1 MSAGRLSLH
10 AMAGAVAPSCVKCP
24 PHVQTE
30 LKFLWEGA
38 DSMDSPLFLQRRG
51 VRLLRRVSIRKR
63 LTFLTIAFLILSVC
77 FLFYLVAVSIDRD
90 RAEMSNHNTHTLET
104 MSNLL
109 NNKIQTLYTVT
120 KAPVIFTPDRSLVYE
135 YLSVYDQGT
144 LDRHPEVTDFSYQN
158 ACLIFAQEMFGLYSP
173 EARRISI
180 YKPDGFGYQF
190 FSGQDR
196 PPEIHGNSTTLRVFA
211 DPQEEWFS
219 LLNEGLGRMELFPY
233 SLLENESDFPLRDV
247 SLYAGRA
254 IVDSSN
260 SHIIGYIVVRSDI
273 SELQS
278 FLEKSLSFPFQ
289 RYGFFTMEGELLFG
303 SLPEEQ
309 AAALLENA
317 AFDSANELA
326 QSSDLTLTLEDGS
339 AAQYHYT
346 TVGGEGIFILETPLL
361 PLTVGT
367 VVRHLP
373 LFLLVGALLVLLT
386 VFMRRLA
393 RSVTQPLARL
403 QAACEGIRRGDYSPV
418 TDTPGRDELATF
430 TETFN
435 TMAREIDDL
444 IHEGYEKD
452 LAATRLELQM
462 LRLQINPHF
471 LYNTLESI
479 HSVAYLEGNR
489 EVGEMAV
496 LLARILRYGVSA
508 PGGPVTLRD
517 EANNLADYIRL
528 QELRYRGTVS
538 FLVSIDPGVLTCAC
552 PRMILQPVVENALYH
567 GVSSLERGGMV
578 QVLGYREEDRLVL
591 RVSDNG
597 QGMEPERAALLND
610 YINGRNKAFQSIG
623 LKNVNRRIRL
633 SYGDEFG
640 VQIQSVPGRGTM
652 ITVTLPAR
660 EPEQE
665 GDASNGHTDTTHP
678 CGG

>member
-1 MSAGRLSLH
+1 
-10 AMAGAVAPSCVKCP
+10 
-24 PHVQTE
+24 
-30 LKFLWEGA
+30 
-38 DSMDSPLFLQRRG
+38 MDSPLFSQRRG

-63 LTFLTIAFLILSVC
+63 LTFLTIAFLILSIC

-196 PPEIHGNSTTLRVFA
+196 PPQIHGNSTTLRVFA

-219 LLNEGLGRMELFPY
+219 LLDEGLGRMKLFPY

-260 SHIIGYIVVRSDI
+260 SHIIGYIIVRSDI

-278 FLEKSLSFPFQ
+278 FLDKSLEFSSQ
-289 RYGFFTMEGELLFG
+289 RYGFFTLEGDLLFG

-309 AAALLENA
+309 AVSLLENA

-326 QSSDLTLTLEDGS
+326 QSSDLTMTLEDGS

-346 TVGGEGIFILETPLL
+346 TVGGEGIFILETPLH
-361 PLTVGT
+361 PLTMRT
-367 VVRHLP
+367 VMRHLP
-373 LFLLVGALLVLLT
+373 LFLVVGALLVLLT

-403 QAACEGIRRGDYSPV
+403 QTACEGIRRGDYSPV

-517 EANNLADYIRL
+517 EANNLADYICL

-578 QVLGYREEDRLVL
+578 QVLGYREEERLVL

-610 YINGRNKAFQSIG
+610 YINGRNKAFRSIG

-633 SYGDEFG
+633 SYGEEFG
-640 VQIQSVPGRGTM
+640 VQIQSVLGRGTM

-665 GDASNGHTDTTHP
+665 GDAADAHTDTTHP

>member
-1 MSAGRLSLH
+1 
-10 AMAGAVAPSCVKCP
+10 
-24 PHVQTE
+24 
-30 LKFLWEGA
+30 
-38 DSMDSPLFLQRRG
+38 MDSPLFSQRRG

-63 LTFLTIAFLILSVC
+63 LTFLTIAFLILSIC

-196 PPEIHGNSTTLRVFA
+196 PPQIHGNSTTLRVFA

-219 LLNEGLGRMELFPY
+219 LLDEGLGRMKLFPY

-260 SHIIGYIVVRSDI
+260 SHIIGYIIVRSDI

-278 FLEKSLSFPFQ
+278 FLDKSLEFSSQ
-289 RYGFFTMEGELLFG
+289 RYGFFTLEGDLLFG

-309 AAALLENA
+309 AVSLLENA

-326 QSSDLTLTLEDGS
+326 QSSDLTMTLEDGS

-346 TVGGEGIFILETPLL
+346 TVGGEGIFILETPLH
-361 PLTVGT
+361 PLTMRT
-367 VVRHLP
+367 VMRHLP
-373 LFLLVGALLVLLT
+373 LFLVVGALLVLLT

-403 QAACEGIRRGDYSPV
+403 QTACEGIRRGDYSPV

-578 QVLGYREEDRLVL
+578 QVLGYREEERLVL

-610 YINGRNKAFQSIG
+610 YINGRNKAFRSIG

-633 SYGDEFG
+633 SYGEEFG
-640 VQIQSVPGRGTM
+640 VQIQSVLGRGTM

-665 GDASNGHTDTTHP
+665 GDAADAHTDTTHP

>member
-1 MSAGRLSLH
+1 
-10 AMAGAVAPSCVKCP
+10 
-24 PHVQTE
+24 
-30 LKFLWEGA
+30 
-38 DSMDSPLFLQRRG
+38 MDSPLFSQRRG

-63 LTFLTIAFLILSVC
+63 LTFLTIAFLILSIC

-196 PPEIHGNSTTLRVFA
+196 PPQIHGNSTTLRVFA

-219 LLNEGLGRMELFPY
+219 LLDEGLGRMELFPH

-260 SHIIGYIVVRSDI
+260 SHIIGYIIVRSDI

-278 FLEKSLSFPFQ
+278 FLDKSLEFSSQ
-289 RYGFFTMEGELLFG
+289 RYGFFTLEGDLLFG

-309 AAALLENA
+309 AVSLLENA

-326 QSSDLTLTLEDGS
+326 QSSDLTMTLEDGS

-346 TVGGEGIFILETPLL
+346 TVGGEGIFILETPLH
-361 PLTVGT
+361 PLTMRT
-367 VVRHLP
+367 VMRHLP
-373 LFLLVGALLVLLT
+373 LFLVVGALLVLLT

-403 QAACEGIRRGDYSPV
+403 QTACEGIWRGDYSPV

-578 QVLGYREEDRLVL
+578 QVLGYREEERLVL

-610 YINGRNKAFQSIG
+610 YINGRNKAFRSIG

-633 SYGDEFG
+633 SYGEEFG
-640 VQIQSVPGRGTM
+640 VQIQSVLGRGTM

-665 GDASNGHTDTTHP
+665 GDAADAHTDTTHP

>member
-1 MSAGRLSLH
+1 
-10 AMAGAVAPSCVKCP
+10 
-24 PHVQTE
+24 
-30 LKFLWEGA
+30 
-38 DSMDSPLFLQRRG
+38 MDSPLFLQRRG

-517 EANNLADYIRL
+517 EANNLADYICL

-597 QGMEPERAALLND
+597 QGMEPERTALLND

-640 VQIQSVPGRGTM
+640 VQIQSVLGRGTM

-665 GDASNGHTDTTHP
+665 GDASDGHTDTTHP

>member
-1 MSAGRLSLH
+1 
-10 AMAGAVAPSCVKCP
+10 
-24 PHVQTE
+24 
-30 LKFLWEGA
+30 
-38 DSMDSPLFLQRRG
+38 MDSPLFSQRRG

-63 LTFLTIAFLILSVC
+63 LTFLTIAFLILSIC

-196 PPEIHGNSTTLRVFA
+196 PPQIHGNSTTLRVFA

-219 LLNEGLGRMELFPY
+219 LLDEGLGRMKLFPY

-260 SHIIGYIVVRSDI
+260 SHIIGYIIVRSDI

-278 FLEKSLSFPFQ
+278 FLDKSLEFSSQ
-289 RYGFFTMEGELLFG
+289 RYGFFTLEGDLLFG

-309 AAALLENA
+309 AVSLLENA

-326 QSSDLTLTLEDGS
+326 QSSDLTMTLEDGS

-346 TVGGEGIFILETPLL
+346 TVGGEGIFILETPLH
-361 PLTVGT
+361 PLTMRT
-367 VVRHLP
+367 VMRHLP
-373 LFLLVGALLVLLT
+373 LFLVVGALLVLLT

-517 EANNLADYIRL
+517 EANNLADYICL

-578 QVLGYREEDRLVL
+578 QVLGYREEERLVL

-610 YINGRNKAFQSIG
+610 YINGRNKAFRSIG

-633 SYGDEFG
+633 SYGEEFG
-640 VQIQSVPGRGTM
+640 VQIQSVLGRGTM

>member
-1 MSAGRLSLH
+1 
-10 AMAGAVAPSCVKCP
+10 
-24 PHVQTE
+24 
-30 LKFLWEGA
+30 
-38 DSMDSPLFLQRRG
+38 MDSPLFSQRRG

-63 LTFLTIAFLILSVC
+63 LTFLTIAFLILSIC

-196 PPEIHGNSTTLRVFA
+196 PPQIHGNSTTLRVFA

-219 LLNEGLGRMELFPY
+219 LLDEGLGRMELFPY

-260 SHIIGYIVVRSDI
+260 SHIIGYIIVRSDI

-278 FLEKSLSFPFQ
+278 FLDKSLEFSSQ
-289 RYGFFTMEGELLFG
+289 RYGFFTLEGDLLFG

-309 AAALLENA
+309 AVSLLENA

-326 QSSDLTLTLEDGS
+326 QSSDLTMTLEDGS

-346 TVGGEGIFILETPLL
+346 TVGGEGIFILETPLH
-361 PLTVGT
+361 PLTMRT
-367 VVRHLP
+367 VMRHLP

-403 QAACEGIRRGDYSPV
+403 QTACEGIRRGDYSPV

-435 TMAREIDDL
+435 TMARKIDDL

-538 FLVSIDPGVLTCAC
+538 FLVSIDPGVT
-552 PRMILQPVVENALYH
+552 
-567 GVSSLERGGMV
+567 
-578 QVLGYREEDRLVL
+578 
-591 RVSDNG
+591 
-597 QGMEPERAALLND
+597 
-610 YINGRNKAFQSIG
+610 
-623 LKNVNRRIRL
+623 
-633 SYGDEFG
+633 
-640 VQIQSVPGRGTM
+640 
-652 ITVTLPAR
+652 
-660 EPEQE
+660 
-665 GDASNGHTDTTHP
+665 
-678 CGG
+678 

>member
-1 MSAGRLSLH
+1 
-10 AMAGAVAPSCVKCP
+10 
-24 PHVQTE
+24 
-30 LKFLWEGA
+30 
-38 DSMDSPLFLQRRG
+38 MDSPLFSQRRG

-63 LTFLTIAFLILSVC
+63 LTFLTIAFLILSIC

-196 PPEIHGNSTTLRVFA
+196 PPQIHGNSTTLRVFA

-219 LLNEGLGRMELFPY
+219 LLDEGLGRMELFPH

-260 SHIIGYIVVRSDI
+260 SHIIGYIIVRSDI

-278 FLEKSLSFPFQ
+278 FLDKSLEFSSQ
-289 RYGFFTMEGELLFG
+289 RYGFFTLEGDLLFG

-309 AAALLENA
+309 AVSLLENA

-326 QSSDLTLTLEDGS
+326 QSSDLTMTLEDGS

-346 TVGGEGIFILETPLL
+346 TVGGEGIFILETPLH
-361 PLTVGT
+361 PLTMRT
-367 VVRHLP
+367 VMRHLP
-373 LFLLVGALLVLLT
+373 LFLVVGALLVLLT

-403 QAACEGIRRGDYSPV
+403 QTACEGIRRGDYSPV

-517 EANNLADYIRL
+517 EANNLADYICL

-578 QVLGYREEDRLVL
+578 QVLGYREEERLVL

-610 YINGRNKAFQSIG
+610 YINGKNKAFRSIG

-633 SYGDEFG
+633 SYGEEFG
-640 VQIQSVPGRGTM
+640 VQIQSVLGRGTM

>member
-1 MSAGRLSLH
+1 
-10 AMAGAVAPSCVKCP
+10 
-24 PHVQTE
+24 
-30 LKFLWEGA
+30 
-38 DSMDSPLFLQRRG
+38 MDSPLFSQRRG

-63 LTFLTIAFLILSVC
+63 LTFLTIAFLILSIC

-196 PPEIHGNSTTLRVFA
+196 PPQIHGNSTTLRVFA

-219 LLNEGLGRMELFPY
+219 LLDEGLGRMELFPY

-260 SHIIGYIVVRSDI
+260 SHIIGYIIVRSDI

-278 FLEKSLSFPFQ
+278 FLDKSLEFSSQ
-289 RYGFFTMEGELLFG
+289 RYGFFTLEGDLLFG

-309 AAALLENA
+309 AVSLLENA

-326 QSSDLTLTLEDGS
+326 QSSDLTMTLEDGS

-346 TVGGEGIFILETPLL
+346 TVGGEGIFILETPLH
-361 PLTVGT
+361 PLTMRT
-367 VVRHLP
+367 VMRHLP

-403 QAACEGIRRGDYSPV
+403 QTACEGIRRGDYSPV

-435 TMAREIDDL
+435 TMARKIDDL

-578 QVLGYREEDRLVL
+578 QVLGYREEERLVL

-610 YINGRNKAFQSIG
+610 YINGRNKAFRSIG

-633 SYGDEFG
+633 SYGEEFG
-640 VQIQSVPGRGTM
+640 VQIQSVLGRGTM

>member
-1 MSAGRLSLH
+1 
-10 AMAGAVAPSCVKCP
+10 
-24 PHVQTE
+24 
-30 LKFLWEGA
+30 
-38 DSMDSPLFLQRRG
+38 MDSPLFSQRRG

-63 LTFLTIAFLILSVC
+63 LTFLTIAFLILSIC

-196 PPEIHGNSTTLRVFA
+196 PPQIHGNSTTLRVFA

-219 LLNEGLGRMELFPY
+219 LLDEGLGRMELFPH

-260 SHIIGYIVVRSDI
+260 SHIIGYIIVRSDI

-278 FLEKSLSFPFQ
+278 FLDKSLEFSSQ
-289 RYGFFTMEGELLFG
+289 RYGFFTLEGDLLFG

-309 AAALLENA
+309 AVSLLENA

-326 QSSDLTLTLEDGS
+326 QSSDLTMTLEDGS
-339 AAQYHYT
+339 AAQYRYT
-346 TVGGEGIFILETPLL
+346 TVGGEGIFILETPLH
-361 PLTVGT
+361 PLTMRT
-367 VVRHLP
+367 VMRHLP

-435 TMAREIDDL
+435 TMARKIDDL

-578 QVLGYREEDRLVL
+578 QVLGYREEERLVL

-610 YINGRNKAFQSIG
+610 YINGRNKAFRSIG

-633 SYGDEFG
+633 SYGEEFG
-640 VQIQSVPGRGTM
+640 VQIQSVLGRGTM

>member
-1 MSAGRLSLH
+1 
-10 AMAGAVAPSCVKCP
+10 
-24 PHVQTE
+24 
-30 LKFLWEGA
+30 
-38 DSMDSPLFLQRRG
+38 MDSPLFSQRRG

-63 LTFLTIAFLILSVC
+63 LTFLTIAFLILSIC

-196 PPEIHGNSTTLRVFA
+196 PPQIHGNSTTLRVFA

-219 LLNEGLGRMELFPY
+219 LLDEGLGRMELFPY

-260 SHIIGYIVVRSDI
+260 SHIIGYIIVRSDI

-278 FLEKSLSFPFQ
+278 FLDKSLEFSSQ
-289 RYGFFTMEGELLFG
+289 RYGFFTLEGDLLFG

-309 AAALLENA
+309 AVSLLENA

-326 QSSDLTLTLEDGS
+326 QSSDLTMTLEDGS

-346 TVGGEGIFILETPLL
+346 TVGGEGIFILETPLH
-361 PLTVGT
+361 PLTMRT
-367 VVRHLP
+367 VMRHLP

-403 QAACEGIRRGDYSPV
+403 QTACEGIRRGDYSPV

-435 TMAREIDDL
+435 TMARKIDDL

-578 QVLGYREEDRLVL
+578 QVLGYREEERLVL

-610 YINGRNKAFQSIG
+610 YINGRNKAFRSIG

-633 SYGDEFG
+633 SYGEEFG
-640 VQIQSVPGRGTM
+640 VQIQSVLGRGTM

-665 GDASNGHTDTTHP
+665 GDAADAHTDTTHP

>member
-1 MSAGRLSLH
+1 
-10 AMAGAVAPSCVKCP
+10 
-24 PHVQTE
+24 
-30 LKFLWEGA
+30 
-38 DSMDSPLFLQRRG
+38 MDSPLFSQRRG

-63 LTFLTIAFLILSVC
+63 LTFLTIAFLILSIC

-196 PPEIHGNSTTLRVFA
+196 PPQIHGNSTTLRVFA

-219 LLNEGLGRMELFPY
+219 LLDEGLGRMELFPH

-260 SHIIGYIVVRSDI
+260 SHIIGYIIVRSDI

-278 FLEKSLSFPFQ
+278 FLDKSLEFSSQ
-289 RYGFFTMEGELLFG
+289 RYGFFTLEGDLLFG

-309 AAALLENA
+309 AVSLLENA

-326 QSSDLTLTLEDGS
+326 QSSDLTMTLEDGS

-346 TVGGEGIFILETPLL
+346 TVGGEGIFILETPLH
-361 PLTVGT
+361 PLTMRT
-367 VVRHLP
+367 VMRHLP
-373 LFLLVGALLVLLT
+373 LFLVVGALLVLLT

-403 QAACEGIRRGDYSPV
+403 QTACEGIRRGDYSPV

-517 EANNLADYIRL
+517 EANNLADYICL

-578 QVLGYREEDRLVL
+578 QVLGYREEERLVR

-610 YINGRNKAFQSIG
+610 YINGRNKAFRSIG

-633 SYGDEFG
+633 SYGEEFG
-640 VQIQSVPGRGTM
+640 VQIQSVLGRGTM

-665 GDASNGHTDTTHP
+665 GDAADAHTDTTHP

>member
-1 MSAGRLSLH
+1 
-10 AMAGAVAPSCVKCP
+10 
-24 PHVQTE
+24 
-30 LKFLWEGA
+30 
-38 DSMDSPLFLQRRG
+38 MDSPLFSQRRG

-63 LTFLTIAFLILSVC
+63 LTFLTIAFLILSIC

-196 PPEIHGNSTTLRVFA
+196 PPQIHGNSTTLRVFA

-219 LLNEGLGRMELFPY
+219 LLDEGLGRMELFPY

-260 SHIIGYIVVRSDI
+260 SHIIGYIIVRSDI

-278 FLEKSLSFPFQ
+278 FLDKSLEFSSQ
-289 RYGFFTMEGELLFG
+289 RYGFFTLEGDLLFG

-309 AAALLENA
+309 AVSLLENA

-326 QSSDLTLTLEDGS
+326 QSSDLTMTLEDGS

-346 TVGGEGIFILETPLL
+346 TVGGEGIFILETPLH
-361 PLTVGT
+361 PLTMRT
-367 VVRHLP
+367 VMRHLP

-403 QAACEGIRRGDYSPV
+403 QTACEGIRRGDYSPV

-489 EVGEMAV
+489 KVGEMAV

-578 QVLGYREEDRLVL
+578 QVLGYREEERLVL

-610 YINGRNKAFQSIG
+610 YINGRNKAFRSIG

-633 SYGDEFG
+633 SYGEEFG
-640 VQIQSVPGRGTM
+640 VQIQSVLGRGTM

>member
-1 MSAGRLSLH
+1 
-10 AMAGAVAPSCVKCP
+10 
-24 PHVQTE
+24 
-30 LKFLWEGA
+30 
-38 DSMDSPLFLQRRG
+38 MDSPLFSQRRG

-63 LTFLTIAFLILSVC
+63 LTFLTIAFLILSIC

-196 PPEIHGNSTTLRVFA
+196 PPQIHGNSTTLRVFA

-219 LLNEGLGRMELFPY
+219 LLDEGLGRMKLFPY

-260 SHIIGYIVVRSDI
+260 SHIIGYIIVRSDI

-278 FLEKSLSFPFQ
+278 FLDKSLEFSSQ
-289 RYGFFTMEGELLFG
+289 RYGFFTLEGDLLFG

-309 AAALLENA
+309 AVSLLENA

-326 QSSDLTLTLEDGS
+326 QSSDLTMTLEDGS

-346 TVGGEGIFILETPLL
+346 TVGGEGIFILETPLH
-361 PLTVGT
+361 PLTMRT
-367 VVRHLP
+367 VMRHLP

-578 QVLGYREEDRLVL
+578 QVLGYREEERLVL

-610 YINGRNKAFQSIG
+610 YINGRNKAFRSIG

-633 SYGDEFG
+633 SYGEEFG
-640 VQIQSVPGRGTM
+640 VQIQSVLGRGTM

>member
-1 MSAGRLSLH
+1 
-10 AMAGAVAPSCVKCP
+10 
-24 PHVQTE
+24 
-30 LKFLWEGA
+30 
-38 DSMDSPLFLQRRG
+38 MDSPLFSQRRG

-63 LTFLTIAFLILSVC
+63 LTFLTIAFLILSIC

-196 PPEIHGNSTTLRVFA
+196 PPQIHGNSTTLRVFA

-219 LLNEGLGRMELFPY
+219 LLDEGLGRMELFPY

-260 SHIIGYIVVRSDI
+260 SHIIGYIIVRSDI

-278 FLEKSLSFPFQ
+278 FLDKSLEFSSQ
-289 RYGFFTMEGELLFG
+289 RYGFFTLEGDLLFG

-309 AAALLENA
+309 AVSLLENA

-326 QSSDLTLTLEDGS
+326 QSSDLTMTLEDGS

-346 TVGGEGIFILETPLL
+346 TVGGEGIFILETPLH
-361 PLTVGT
+361 PLTMRT
-367 VVRHLP
+367 VMRHLP

-403 QAACEGIRRGDYSPV
+403 QTACEGIRRGDYSPV

-578 QVLGYREEDRLVL
+578 QVLGYREEERLVL

-610 YINGRNKAFQSIG
+610 YINGRNKAFRSIG

-633 SYGDEFG
+633 SYGEEFG
-640 VQIQSVPGRGTM
+640 VQIQSVLGRGTM

-665 GDASNGHTDTTHP
+665 GDASDGHTDTTHP

>member
-1 MSAGRLSLH
+1 
-10 AMAGAVAPSCVKCP
+10 
-24 PHVQTE
+24 
-30 LKFLWEGA
+30 
-38 DSMDSPLFLQRRG
+38 
-51 VRLLRRVSIRKR
+51 
-63 LTFLTIAFLILSVC
+63 
-77 FLFYLVAVSIDRD
+77 
-90 RAEMSNHNTHTLET
+90 
-104 MSNLL
+104 
-109 NNKIQTLYTVT
+109 
-120 KAPVIFTPDRSLVYE
+120 
-135 YLSVYDQGT
+135 
-144 LDRHPEVTDFSYQN
+144 
-158 ACLIFAQEMFGLYSP
+158 
-173 EARRISI
+173 
-180 YKPDGFGYQF
+180 
-190 FSGQDR
+190 
-196 PPEIHGNSTTLRVFA
+196 
-211 DPQEEWFS
+211 
-219 LLNEGLGRMELFPY
+219 
-233 SLLENESDFPLRDV
+233 
-247 SLYAGRA
+247 
-254 IVDSSN
+254 
-260 SHIIGYIVVRSDI
+260 
-273 SELQS
+273 
-278 FLEKSLSFPFQ
+278 
-289 RYGFFTMEGELLFG
+289 MEGELLFG

-640 VQIQSVPGRGTM
+640 VQIQSVLGRGTM

-665 GDASNGHTDTTHP
+665 GDASDEHTDTTHP

>member
-1 MSAGRLSLH
+1 
-10 AMAGAVAPSCVKCP
+10 
-24 PHVQTE
+24 
-30 LKFLWEGA
+30 
-38 DSMDSPLFLQRRG
+38 MDSPLFSQRRG

-63 LTFLTIAFLILSVC
+63 LTFLTIAFLILSIC

-196 PPEIHGNSTTLRVFA
+196 PPQIHGNSTTLRVFA

-219 LLNEGLGRMELFPY
+219 LLDEGLGRMELFPY

-260 SHIIGYIVVRSDI
+260 SHIIGYIIVRSDI

-278 FLEKSLSFPFQ
+278 FLDKSLEFSSQ
-289 RYGFFTMEGELLFG
+289 RYGFFTLEGDLLFG

-309 AAALLENA
+309 AVSLLENA

-326 QSSDLTLTLEDGS
+326 QSSDLTMTLEDGS

-346 TVGGEGIFILETPLL
+346 TVGGEGIFILETPLH
-361 PLTVGT
+361 PLTMRT
-367 VVRHLP
+367 VMRHLP

-452 LAATRLELQM
+452 LATTRLELQM

-517 EANNLADYIRL
+517 EANNLAAYIRL

-578 QVLGYREEDRLVL
+578 QVLGYREEERLVL

-610 YINGRNKAFQSIG
+610 YINGRNKAFRSIG

-633 SYGDEFG
+633 SYGEEFG
-640 VQIQSVPGRGTM
+640 VQIQSVLGRGTM

-665 GDASNGHTDTTHP
+665 GDAADAHTDTTHP

>member
-1 MSAGRLSLH
+1 
-10 AMAGAVAPSCVKCP
+10 
-24 PHVQTE
+24 
-30 LKFLWEGA
+30 
-38 DSMDSPLFLQRRG
+38 MDSPLFSQRRG

-63 LTFLTIAFLILSVC
+63 LTFLTIAFLILSIC

-196 PPEIHGNSTTLRVFA
+196 PPQIHGNSTTLRVFA

-219 LLNEGLGRMELFPY
+219 LLDEGLGRMELFPH

-260 SHIIGYIVVRSDI
+260 SHIIGYIIVRSDI

-278 FLEKSLSFPFQ
+278 FLDKSLEFSSQ
-289 RYGFFTMEGELLFG
+289 RYGFFTLEGDLLFG

-309 AAALLENA
+309 AVSLLENA

-326 QSSDLTLTLEDGS
+326 QSSDLTMTLEDGS

-346 TVGGEGIFILETPLL
+346 TVGGEGIFILETPLH
-361 PLTVGT
+361 PLTMRT
-367 VVRHLP
+367 VMRHLP
-373 LFLLVGALLVLLT
+373 LFLVVGALLVLLT

-403 QAACEGIRRGDYSPV
+403 QTACEGIRRGDYSPV

-578 QVLGYREEDRLVL
+578 QVLGYREEERLVL

-610 YINGRNKAFQSIG
+610 YINGRNKAFRSIG

-633 SYGDEFG
+633 SYGEEFG
-640 VQIQSVPGRGTM
+640 VQIQSVLGRGTM

>member
-1 MSAGRLSLH
+1 
-10 AMAGAVAPSCVKCP
+10 
-24 PHVQTE
+24 
-30 LKFLWEGA
+30 
-38 DSMDSPLFLQRRG
+38 MDSPLFSQRRG

-63 LTFLTIAFLILSVC
+63 LTFLTIAFLILSIC

-196 PPEIHGNSTTLRVFA
+196 PPQIHGNSTTLRVFA

-219 LLNEGLGRMELFPY
+219 LLDEGLGRMELFPH

-260 SHIIGYIVVRSDI
+260 SHIIGYIIVRSDI

-278 FLEKSLSFPFQ
+278 FLDKSLEFSSQ
-289 RYGFFTMEGELLFG
+289 RYGFFTLEGDLLFG

-309 AAALLENA
+309 AVSLLENA

-326 QSSDLTLTLEDGS
+326 QSSDLTMTLEDGS

-346 TVGGEGIFILETPLL
+346 TVGGEGIFILETPLH
-361 PLTVGT
+361 PLTMRT
-367 VVRHLP
+367 VMRHLP
-373 LFLLVGALLVLLT
+373 LFLVVGALLVLLT

-403 QAACEGIRRGDYSPV
+403 QTACEGIRRGDYSPV

-517 EANNLADYIRL
+517 EANNFADYICL

-578 QVLGYREEDRLVL
+578 QVLGYREEERLVL

-610 YINGRNKAFQSIG
+610 YINGRNKAFRSIG

-633 SYGDEFG
+633 SYGEEFG
-640 VQIQSVPGRGTM
+640 VQIQSVLGRGTM
-652 ITVTLPAR
+652 ITVSLPAR

>member
-1 MSAGRLSLH
+1 
-10 AMAGAVAPSCVKCP
+10 
-24 PHVQTE
+24 
-30 LKFLWEGA
+30 
-38 DSMDSPLFLQRRG
+38 MDSPLFSQRRG

-63 LTFLTIAFLILSVC
+63 LTFLTIAFLILSIC

-196 PPEIHGNSTTLRVFA
+196 PPQIHGNSTTLRVFA

-219 LLNEGLGRMELFPY
+219 LLDEGLGRMELFPY

-260 SHIIGYIVVRSDI
+260 SHIIGYIIVRSDI

-278 FLEKSLSFPFQ
+278 FLDKSLEFSSQ
-289 RYGFFTMEGELLFG
+289 RYGFFTLEGDLLFG

-309 AAALLENA
+309 AVSLLENA

-326 QSSDLTLTLEDGS
+326 QSSDLTMTLEDGS

-346 TVGGEGIFILETPLL
+346 TVGGEGIFILETPLH
-361 PLTVGT
+361 PLTMRT
-367 VVRHLP
+367 VMRHLP
-373 LFLLVGALLVLLT
+373 LFLVVGALLVLLT

-403 QAACEGIRRGDYSPV
+403 QTACEGIRRGDYSPV

-435 TMAREIDDL
+435 TMAREIVDL

-578 QVLGYREEDRLVL
+578 QVLGYREEERLVL

-610 YINGRNKAFQSIG
+610 YINGRNKAFRSIG

-633 SYGDEFG
+633 SYGEEFG
-640 VQIQSVPGRGTM
+640 VQIQSVLGRGTM

-665 GDASNGHTDTTHP
+665 GDAADAHTDTTHP

>member
-1 MSAGRLSLH
+1 
-10 AMAGAVAPSCVKCP
+10 
-24 PHVQTE
+24 
-30 LKFLWEGA
+30 
-38 DSMDSPLFLQRRG
+38 MDSPLFSQRRG

-63 LTFLTIAFLILSVC
+63 LTFLTIAFLILSIC

-196 PPEIHGNSTTLRVFA
+196 PPQIHGNSTTLRVFA

-219 LLNEGLGRMELFPY
+219 LLDEGLGRMELFPH

-260 SHIIGYIVVRSDI
+260 SHIIGYIIVRSDI

-278 FLEKSLSFPFQ
+278 FLDKSLEFSSQ
-289 RYGFFTMEGELLFG
+289 RYGFFTLEGDLLFG

-309 AAALLENA
+309 AVSLLENA

-326 QSSDLTLTLEDGS
+326 QSSDLTMTLEDGS

-346 TVGGEGIFILETPLL
+346 TVGGEGIFILETPLH
-361 PLTVGT
+361 PLTMRT
-367 VVRHLP
+367 VMRHLP

-435 TMAREIDDL
+435 TMARKIDDL

-578 QVLGYREEDRLVL
+578 QVLGYREEERLVL

-610 YINGRNKAFQSIG
+610 YINGRNKAFRSIG

-633 SYGDEFG
+633 SYGEEFG
-640 VQIQSVPGRGTM
+640 VQIQSVLGRGTM

-665 GDASNGHTDTTHP
+665 GDAADAHTDTTHP

>member
-1 MSAGRLSLH
+1 
-10 AMAGAVAPSCVKCP
+10 
-24 PHVQTE
+24 
-30 LKFLWEGA
+30 
-38 DSMDSPLFLQRRG
+38 MDSPLFSQRRG

-63 LTFLTIAFLILSVC
+63 LTFLTIAFLILSIC

-196 PPEIHGNSTTLRVFA
+196 PPQIHGNSTTLRVFA

-219 LLNEGLGRMELFPY
+219 LLDEGLGRMELFPH

-260 SHIIGYIVVRSDI
+260 SHIIGYIIVRSDI

-278 FLEKSLSFPFQ
+278 FLDKSLEFSSQ
-289 RYGFFTMEGELLFG
+289 RYGFFTLEGDLLFG

-309 AAALLENA
+309 AVSLLENA

-326 QSSDLTLTLEDGS
+326 QSSDLTMTLEDGS

-346 TVGGEGIFILETPLL
+346 TVGGEGIFILETPLH
-361 PLTVGT
+361 PLTMRT
-367 VVRHLP
+367 VMRHLP
-373 LFLLVGALLVLLT
+373 LFLVVGALLVLLT

-403 QAACEGIRRGDYSPV
+403 QTACEGIRRGDYSPV

-517 EANNLADYIRL
+517 EANNLADYICL

-578 QVLGYREEDRLVL
+578 QVLGYREEERLVL

-610 YINGRNKAFQSIG
+610 YINGRNKAFRSIG

-633 SYGDEFG
+633 SYGEEFG
-640 VQIQSVPGRGTM
+640 VQIQSVLGRGTM

>member
-1 MSAGRLSLH
+1 
-10 AMAGAVAPSCVKCP
+10 
-24 PHVQTE
+24 
-30 LKFLWEGA
+30 
-38 DSMDSPLFLQRRG
+38 MDSPLFSQRRG

-63 LTFLTIAFLILSVC
+63 LTFLTIAFLILSIC

-196 PPEIHGNSTTLRVFA
+196 PPQIHGNSTTLRVFA

-219 LLNEGLGRMELFPY
+219 LLDEGLGRMELFPY

-260 SHIIGYIVVRSDI
+260 SHIIGYIIVRSDI

-278 FLEKSLSFPFQ
+278 FLDKSLEFSSQ
-289 RYGFFTMEGELLFG
+289 RYGFFTLEGDLLFG

-309 AAALLENA
+309 AVSLLENA

-326 QSSDLTLTLEDGS
+326 QSSDLTMTLEDGS

-346 TVGGEGIFILETPLL
+346 TVGGEGIFILETPLH
-361 PLTVGT
+361 PLTMRT
-367 VVRHLP
+367 VMRHLP

-403 QAACEGIRRGDYSPV
+403 QTACEGIRRGDYSPV

-435 TMAREIDDL
+435 TMARKIDDL

-528 QELRYRGTVS
+528 QELRYRGAVS

-578 QVLGYREEDRLVL
+578 QVLGYREEERLVL

-610 YINGRNKAFQSIG
+610 YINGRNKAFRSIG

-633 SYGDEFG
+633 SYGEEFG
-640 VQIQSVPGRGTM
+640 VQIQSVLGRGTM

-665 GDASNGHTDTTHP
+665 GDAADAHTDTTHP

>member
-1 MSAGRLSLH
+1 
-10 AMAGAVAPSCVKCP
+10 
-24 PHVQTE
+24 
-30 LKFLWEGA
+30 
-38 DSMDSPLFLQRRG
+38 MDSPLFSQRRG

-63 LTFLTIAFLILSVC
+63 LTFLTIAFLILSIC

-196 PPEIHGNSTTLRVFA
+196 PPQIHGNSTTLRVFA

-219 LLNEGLGRMELFPY
+219 LLDEGLGRMELFPH

-254 IVDSSN
+254 IVDSGN
-260 SHIIGYIVVRSDI
+260 SHIIGYIIVRSDI

-278 FLEKSLSFPFQ
+278 FLDKSLEFSSQ
-289 RYGFFTMEGELLFG
+289 RYGFFTLEGDLLFG

-309 AAALLENA
+309 AVSLLENA

-326 QSSDLTLTLEDGS
+326 QSSDLTMTLEDGS

-346 TVGGEGIFILETPLL
+346 TVGGEGIFILETPLH
-361 PLTVGT
+361 PLTMRT
-367 VVRHLP
+367 VMRHLP
-373 LFLLVGALLVLLT
+373 LFLVVGALLVLLT

-578 QVLGYREEDRLVL
+578 QVLGYREEERLVL

-610 YINGRNKAFQSIG
+610 YINGRNKAFRSIG

-633 SYGDEFG
+633 SYGEEFG
-640 VQIQSVPGRGTM
+640 VQIQSVLGRGTM

>member
-1 MSAGRLSLH
+1 
-10 AMAGAVAPSCVKCP
+10 
-24 PHVQTE
+24 
-30 LKFLWEGA
+30 
-38 DSMDSPLFLQRRG
+38 MDSPLFSQRRG

-63 LTFLTIAFLILSVC
+63 LTFLTIAFLILSIC

-196 PPEIHGNSTTLRVFA
+196 PPQIHGNSTTLRVFA

-219 LLNEGLGRMELFPY
+219 LLDEGLGRMELFPH

-260 SHIIGYIVVRSDI
+260 SHIIGYIIVRSDI

-278 FLEKSLSFPFQ
+278 FLDKSLEFSSQ
-289 RYGFFTMEGELLFG
+289 RYGFFTLEGDLLFG

-309 AAALLENA
+309 AVSLLENA

-326 QSSDLTLTLEDGS
+326 QSSDLTMTLEDGS

-346 TVGGEGIFILETPLL
+346 TVGGEGIFILETPLH
-361 PLTVGT
+361 PLTMRT
-367 VVRHLP
+367 VMRHLP

-403 QAACEGIRRGDYSPV
+403 QTACEGIRRGDYSPV

-578 QVLGYREEDRLVL
+578 QVLGYREEERLVL

-610 YINGRNKAFQSIG
+610 YINGRNKAFRSIG

-633 SYGDEFG
+633 SYGEEFG
-640 VQIQSVPGRGTM
+640 VQIQSVLGRGTM

>member
-1 MSAGRLSLH
+1 
-10 AMAGAVAPSCVKCP
+10 
-24 PHVQTE
+24 
-30 LKFLWEGA
+30 
-38 DSMDSPLFLQRRG
+38 MDSPLFSQRRG

-63 LTFLTIAFLILSVC
+63 LTFLTIAFLILSIC

-196 PPEIHGNSTTLRVFA
+196 PPQIHGNSTTLRVFA

-219 LLNEGLGRMELFPY
+219 LLDEGLGRMELFPH

-260 SHIIGYIVVRSDI
+260 SHIIGYIIVRSDI

-278 FLEKSLSFPFQ
+278 FLDKSLEFSSQ
-289 RYGFFTMEGELLFG
+289 RYGFFTLEGDLLFG

-309 AAALLENA
+309 AVSLLENA

-326 QSSDLTLTLEDGS
+326 QSSDLTMTLEDGS

-346 TVGGEGIFILETPLL
+346 TVGGEGIFILETPLY
-361 PLTVGT
+361 PLTMRT
-367 VVRHLP
+367 VMRHLP
-373 LFLLVGALLVLLT
+373 LFLVVGALLVLLT

-578 QVLGYREEDRLVL
+578 QVLGYREEERLVL

-610 YINGRNKAFQSIG
+610 YINGRNKAFRSIG

-633 SYGDEFG
+633 SYGEEFG
-640 VQIQSVPGRGTM
+640 VQIQSVLGRGTM

>member
-1 MSAGRLSLH
+1 
-10 AMAGAVAPSCVKCP
+10 
-24 PHVQTE
+24 
-30 LKFLWEGA
+30 
-38 DSMDSPLFLQRRG
+38 MDSPLFSQRRG

-63 LTFLTIAFLILSVC
+63 LTFLTIAFLILSIC

-196 PPEIHGNSTTLRVFA
+196 PPQIHGNSTTLRVFA

-219 LLNEGLGRMELFPY
+219 LLDEGLGRMELFPY

-260 SHIIGYIVVRSDI
+260 SHIIGYIIVRSDI

-278 FLEKSLSFPFQ
+278 FLDKSLEFSSQ
-289 RYGFFTMEGELLFG
+289 RYGFFTLEGDLLFG

-309 AAALLENA
+309 AVSLLENA

-326 QSSDLTLTLEDGS
+326 QSSDLTMTLEDGS

-346 TVGGEGIFILETPLL
+346 TVGGEGIFILETPLH
-361 PLTVGT
+361 PLTMRT
-367 VVRHLP
+367 VMRHLP
-373 LFLLVGALLVLLT
+373 LFLVVGALLVLLT

-403 QAACEGIRRGDYSPV
+403 QTAYEGIRRGDYSPV

-578 QVLGYREEDRLVL
+578 QVLGYREEERLVL

-610 YINGRNKAFQSIG
+610 YINGRNKAFRSIG

-633 SYGDEFG
+633 SYGEEFG
-640 VQIQSVPGRGTM
+640 VQIQSVLGRGTM

>member
-1 MSAGRLSLH
+1 
-10 AMAGAVAPSCVKCP
+10 
-24 PHVQTE
+24 
-30 LKFLWEGA
+30 
-38 DSMDSPLFLQRRG
+38 MDSPLFSQRRG

-63 LTFLTIAFLILSVC
+63 LTFLTIAFLILSIC

-196 PPEIHGNSTTLRVFA
+196 PPQIHGNSTTLRVFA

-219 LLNEGLGRMELFPY
+219 LLDEGLGRMELFPH

-260 SHIIGYIVVRSDI
+260 SHIIGYIIVRSDI

-278 FLEKSLSFPFQ
+278 FLDKSLEFSSQ
-289 RYGFFTMEGELLFG
+289 RYGFFTLEGDLLFG

-309 AAALLENA
+309 AVSLLENA

-326 QSSDLTLTLEDGS
+326 QSSDLTMTLEDGS

-346 TVGGEGIFILETPLL
+346 TVGGEGIFILETPLY
-361 PLTVGT
+361 PLTMRT
-367 VVRHLP
+367 VMRHLP

-517 EANNLADYIRL
+517 EANNLADYICL

-578 QVLGYREEDRLVL
+578 QVLGYREEERLVL

-610 YINGRNKAFQSIG
+610 YINGRNKAFRSIG

-633 SYGDEFG
+633 SYGEEFG
-640 VQIQSVPGRGTM
+640 VQIQSVLGRGTM

>member
-1 MSAGRLSLH
+1 
-10 AMAGAVAPSCVKCP
+10 
-24 PHVQTE
+24 
-30 LKFLWEGA
+30 
-38 DSMDSPLFLQRRG
+38 MDSPLFLQRRG

-104 MSNLL
+104 MANLM
-109 NNKIQTLYTVT
+109 NNTIQTLYTVT

-386 VFMRRLA
+386 VFMRL
-393 RSVTQPLARL
+393 S
-403 QAACEGIRRGDYSPV
+403 
-418 TDTPGRDELATF
+418 
-430 TETFN
+430 
-435 TMAREIDDL
+435 L
-444 IHEGYEKD
+444 IH
-452 LAATRLELQM
+452 
-462 LRLQINPHF
+462 I
-471 LYNTLESI
+471 
-479 HSVAYLEGNR
+479 
-489 EVGEMAV
+489 
-496 LLARILRYGVSA
+496 
-508 PGGPVTLRD
+508 
-517 EANNLADYIRL
+517 
-528 QELRYRGTVS
+528 
-538 FLVSIDPGVLTCAC
+538 
-552 PRMILQPVVENALYH
+552 
-567 GVSSLERGGMV
+567 
-578 QVLGYREEDRLVL
+578 
-591 RVSDNG
+591 
-597 QGMEPERAALLND
+597 
-610 YINGRNKAFQSIG
+610 
-623 LKNVNRRIRL
+623 
-633 SYGDEFG
+633 
-640 VQIQSVPGRGTM
+640 
-652 ITVTLPAR
+652 
-660 EPEQE
+660 
-665 GDASNGHTDTTHP
+665 
-678 CGG
+678 

>member
-1 MSAGRLSLH
+1 
-10 AMAGAVAPSCVKCP
+10 
-24 PHVQTE
+24 
-30 LKFLWEGA
+30 
-38 DSMDSPLFLQRRG
+38 MDSPLFLQHRG

-63 LTFLTIAFLILSVC
+63 LTLLTIAFLILSVC

-278 FLEKSLSFPFQ
+278 FLEKSLNFPFQ

-403 QAACEGIRRGDYSPV
+403 QAACEGIRCGDYSPV

-640 VQIQSVPGRGTM
+640 VQIQSVLGRGTM

-665 GDASNGHTDTTHP
+665 GDASDGHTDTTHP

>member
-1 MSAGRLSLH
+1 
-10 AMAGAVAPSCVKCP
+10 
-24 PHVQTE
+24 
-30 LKFLWEGA
+30 
-38 DSMDSPLFLQRRG
+38 MDSPLFSQRRG

-63 LTFLTIAFLILSVC
+63 LTFLTIAFLILSIC

-196 PPEIHGNSTTLRVFA
+196 PPQIHGNSTTLRVFA

-219 LLNEGLGRMELFPY
+219 LLDEGLGRMELFPH

-260 SHIIGYIVVRSDI
+260 SHIIGYIIVRSDI

-278 FLEKSLSFPFQ
+278 FLDKSLEFSSQ
-289 RYGFFTMEGELLFG
+289 RYGFFTLEGDLLFG

-309 AAALLENA
+309 AVSLLENA

-326 QSSDLTLTLEDGS
+326 QSSDLTMTLEDGS

-346 TVGGEGIFILETPLL
+346 TVGGEGIFILETPLH
-361 PLTVGT
+361 PLTMRT
-367 VVRHLP
+367 VMRHLP

-403 QAACEGIRRGDYSPV
+403 QTACEGIRRGDYSPV

-489 EVGEMAV
+489 KVGEMAV

-517 EANNLADYIRL
+517 EANNLADYICL

-578 QVLGYREEDRLVL
+578 QVLGYREEERLVL

-610 YINGRNKAFQSIG
+610 YINGKNKAFRSIG

-633 SYGDEFG
+633 SYGEEFG
-640 VQIQSVPGRGTM
+640 VQIQSVLGRGTM

>member
-1 MSAGRLSLH
+1 
-10 AMAGAVAPSCVKCP
+10 
-24 PHVQTE
+24 
-30 LKFLWEGA
+30 
-38 DSMDSPLFLQRRG
+38 MDSPLFSQRRG

-63 LTFLTIAFLILSVC
+63 LTFLTIAFLILSIC

-196 PPEIHGNSTTLRVFA
+196 PPQIHGNSTTLRVFA

-219 LLNEGLGRMELFPY
+219 LLDEGLGRMELFPH

-260 SHIIGYIVVRSDI
+260 SHIIGYIIVRSDI

-278 FLEKSLSFPFQ
+278 FLDKSLEFSSQ
-289 RYGFFTMEGELLFG
+289 RYGFFTLEGDLLFG

-309 AAALLENA
+309 AVSLLENA

-326 QSSDLTLTLEDGS
+326 QSSDLTMTLEDGS

-346 TVGGEGIFILETPLL
+346 TVGGEGIFILETPLH
-361 PLTVGT
+361 PLTMRT
-367 VVRHLP
+367 VMRHLP

-403 QAACEGIRRGDYSPV
+403 QTACEGIRRGDYSPV

-435 TMAREIDDL
+435 TMARKIDDL

-517 EANNLADYIRL
+517 EANNLADYICL

-578 QVLGYREEDRLVL
+578 QVLGYREEERLVL

-610 YINGRNKAFQSIG
+610 YINGRNKAFRSIG

-633 SYGDEFG
+633 SYGEEFG
-640 VQIQSVPGRGTM
+640 VQIQSVLGRGTM

>member
-1 MSAGRLSLH
+1 
-10 AMAGAVAPSCVKCP
+10 
-24 PHVQTE
+24 
-30 LKFLWEGA
+30 
-38 DSMDSPLFLQRRG
+38 MDSPLFSQRRG

-63 LTFLTIAFLILSVC
+63 LTFLTIAFLILSIC

-196 PPEIHGNSTTLRVFA
+196 PPQIHGNSTTLRVFA

-219 LLNEGLGRMELFPY
+219 LLDEGLGRMELFPH

-260 SHIIGYIVVRSDI
+260 SHIIGYIIVRSDI

-278 FLEKSLSFPFQ
+278 FLDKSLEFSSQ
-289 RYGFFTMEGELLFG
+289 RYGFFTLEGDLLFG

-309 AAALLENA
+309 AVSLLENA

-326 QSSDLTLTLEDGS
+326 QSSDLTMTLEDGS

-346 TVGGEGIFILETPLL
+346 TVGGEGIFILETPLH
-361 PLTVGT
+361 PLTMRKVM
-367 VVRHLP
+367 RHLP
-373 LFLLVGALLVLLT
+373 LFLVVGALLVLLT

-578 QVLGYREEDRLVL
+578 QVLGYREEERLVL

-610 YINGRNKAFQSIG
+610 YINGRNKAFRSIG

-633 SYGDEFG
+633 SYGEEFG
-640 VQIQSVPGRGTM
+640 VQIQSVLGRGTM

>member
-1 MSAGRLSLH
+1 
-10 AMAGAVAPSCVKCP
+10 
-24 PHVQTE
+24 
-30 LKFLWEGA
+30 
-38 DSMDSPLFLQRRG
+38 MDSPLFSQRRG

-63 LTFLTIAFLILSVC
+63 LTFLTIAFLILSIC

-196 PPEIHGNSTTLRVFA
+196 PPQIHGNSTTLRVFA

-219 LLNEGLGRMELFPY
+219 LLDEGLGRMELFPH

-254 IVDSSN
+254 IVDSGN
-260 SHIIGYIVVRSDI
+260 SHIIGYIIVRSDI

-278 FLEKSLSFPFQ
+278 FLDKSLEFSSQ
-289 RYGFFTMEGELLFG
+289 RYGFFTLEGDLLFG

-309 AAALLENA
+309 AVSLLENA

-326 QSSDLTLTLEDGS
+326 QSSDLTMTLEDGS

-346 TVGGEGIFILETPLL
+346 TVGGEGIFILETPLH
-361 PLTVGT
+361 PLTMRT
-367 VVRHLP
+367 VMRHLP

-403 QAACEGIRRGDYSPV
+403 QTACEGIRRGDYSPV

-578 QVLGYREEDRLVL
+578 QVLGYREEERLVL

-610 YINGRNKAFQSIG
+610 YINGRNKAFRSIG

-633 SYGDEFG
+633 SYGEEFG
-640 VQIQSVPGRGTM
+640 VQIQSVLGRGTM

-665 GDASNGHTDTTHP
+665 GDAADAHTDTTHP

>member
-1 MSAGRLSLH
+1 
-10 AMAGAVAPSCVKCP
+10 
-24 PHVQTE
+24 
-30 LKFLWEGA
+30 
-38 DSMDSPLFLQRRG
+38 MDSPLFSQRRG

-63 LTFLTIAFLILSVC
+63 LTFLTIAFLILSIC

-196 PPEIHGNSTTLRVFA
+196 PPQIHGNSTTLRVFA

-219 LLNEGLGRMELFPY
+219 LLDEGLGRMELFPH

-260 SHIIGYIVVRSDI
+260 SHIIGYIIVRSDI

-278 FLEKSLSFPFQ
+278 FLDKSMEFSSQ
-289 RYGFFTMEGELLFG
+289 RYGFFTLEGDLLFG

-309 AAALLENA
+309 AVSLLENA

-326 QSSDLTLTLEDGS
+326 QSSDLTMTLEDGS

-346 TVGGEGIFILETPLL
+346 TVGGEGIFILETPLH
-361 PLTVGT
+361 PLTMRT
-367 VVRHLP
+367 VMRHLP
-373 LFLLVGALLVLLT
+373 LFLVVGALLVLLT

-403 QAACEGIRRGDYSPV
+403 QTACEGIRRGDYSPV

-435 TMAREIDDL
+435 TMARKIDDL

-578 QVLGYREEDRLVL
+578 QVLGYREEERLVL

-610 YINGRNKAFQSIG
+610 YINGRNKAFRSIG

-633 SYGDEFG
+633 SYGEEFG
-640 VQIQSVPGRGTM
+640 VQIQSVLGRGTM

>member
-1 MSAGRLSLH
+1 
-10 AMAGAVAPSCVKCP
+10 
-24 PHVQTE
+24 
-30 LKFLWEGA
+30 
-38 DSMDSPLFLQRRG
+38 MDSPLFSQRRG

-63 LTFLTIAFLILSVC
+63 LTFLTIAFLILSIC

-196 PPEIHGNSTTLRVFA
+196 PPQIHGNSTTLRVFA

-219 LLNEGLGRMELFPY
+219 LLDEGLGRMELFPY

-260 SHIIGYIVVRSDI
+260 SHIIGYIIVRSDI

-278 FLEKSLSFPFQ
+278 FLDKSLEFSSQ
-289 RYGFFTMEGELLFG
+289 RYGFFTLEGDLLFG

-309 AAALLENA
+309 AVSLLENA

-326 QSSDLTLTLEDGS
+326 QSSDLTMTLEDGS

-346 TVGGEGIFILETPLL
+346 TVGGEGIFILETPLH
-361 PLTVGT
+361 PLTMRT
-367 VVRHLP
+367 VMRHLP
-373 LFLLVGALLVLLT
+373 LFLVVGALLVLLT

-403 QAACEGIRRGDYSPV
+403 QTACEGIRRGDYSPV

-578 QVLGYREEDRLVL
+578 QVLGYREEERLVL

-610 YINGRNKAFQSIG
+610 YINGRNKAFRSIG

-633 SYGDEFG
+633 SYGEEFG
-640 VQIQSVPGRGTM
+640 VQIQSVLGRGTM

>member
-1 MSAGRLSLH
+1 
-10 AMAGAVAPSCVKCP
+10 
-24 PHVQTE
+24 
-30 LKFLWEGA
+30 
-38 DSMDSPLFLQRRG
+38 MDSPLFSQRRG

-63 LTFLTIAFLILSVC
+63 LTFLTIAFLILSIC

-196 PPEIHGNSTTLRVFA
+196 PPQIHGNSTTLRVFA

-219 LLNEGLGRMELFPY
+219 LLDEGLGRMELFPY

-260 SHIIGYIVVRSDI
+260 SHIIGYIIVRSDI

-278 FLEKSLSFPFQ
+278 FLDKSLEFSSQ
-289 RYGFFTMEGELLFG
+289 RYGFFTLEGDLLFG

-326 QSSDLTLTLEDGS
+326 QSSDLTMTLEDGS

-346 TVGGEGIFILETPLL
+346 TVGGEGIFILETPLH
-361 PLTVGT
+361 PLTMRT
-367 VVRHLP
+367 VMRHLP

-578 QVLGYREEDRLVL
+578 QVLGYREEERLVL

-610 YINGRNKAFQSIG
+610 YINGRNKAFRSIG

-633 SYGDEFG
+633 SYGEEFG
-640 VQIQSVPGRGTM
+640 VQIQSVLGRGTM

>member
-1 MSAGRLSLH
+1 
-10 AMAGAVAPSCVKCP
+10 
-24 PHVQTE
+24 
-30 LKFLWEGA
+30 
-38 DSMDSPLFLQRRG
+38 MDSPLFSQRRG

-63 LTFLTIAFLILSVC
+63 LTFLTIAFLILSIC

-196 PPEIHGNSTTLRVFA
+196 PPQIHGNSTTLRVFA

-219 LLNEGLGRMELFPY
+219 LLDEGLGRMELFPH

-260 SHIIGYIVVRSDI
+260 SHIIGYIIVRSDI

-278 FLEKSLSFPFQ
+278 FLDKSLEFSSQ
-289 RYGFFTMEGELLFG
+289 RYGFFTLEGDLLFG

-309 AAALLENA
+309 AVSLLENA

-326 QSSDLTLTLEDGS
+326 QSSDLTMTLEDGS

-346 TVGGEGIFILETPLL
+346 AVGGEGIFILETPLH
-361 PLTVGT
+361 PLTMRT
-367 VVRHLP
+367 VMRHLP
-373 LFLLVGALLVLLT
+373 LFLVVGALLVLLT

-403 QAACEGIRRGDYSPV
+403 QTACEGIRRGDYSPV

-435 TMAREIDDL
+435 TMARKIDDL

-578 QVLGYREEDRLVL
+578 QVLGYREEERLVL

-597 QGMEPERAALLND
+597 HGMEPERAALLND
-610 YINGRNKAFQSIG
+610 YINGRNKAFRSIG

-633 SYGDEFG
+633 SYGEEFG
-640 VQIQSVPGRGTM
+640 VQIQSVLGRGTM

-665 GDASNGHTDTTHP
+665 GDASNGYTDTTHP